1 VPPGYQM
8 VNGRKVSP
16 ELSTESSEVRF
27 LFAFRSH
34 MLYTSPKWDV
44 PVGIRLWEYVS
55 HWLAPFRVKP
65 GNARSFGCERGLFSA
80 FFAQDDKA
88 CCGFFAQDDKT

>member
-1 VPPGYQM
+1 MPPGYQM

-55 HWLAPFRVKP
+55 HCPLTFRVDSETQDP
-65 GNARSFGCERGLFSA
+65 SAANADCSPRSSLRMTDLKIS
-80 FFAQDDKA
+80 
-88 CCGFFAQDDKT
+88 QDDKT